1 MVSKH
6 INQQLSDGEW
16 LDAIIWDRPKPN
28 PAYLKISLDLNDP
41 NMLFDMEKV
50 ETEKARVVEA
60 KQVKKGRKP
69 LPKPLP
75 KIPMIVSTDEPQNK
89 LPISRFNLSNDKFYE
104 SHYTGRLVRVR
115 QTLGELVVQHA
126 LPALKLHPV
135 LVSQLF
141 DCTCMRKRLT
151 VIVYSTRSG
160 YLNQSCVHSIDHY
173 SQCLSIQTSLSLA
186 SRCAKRRRRI
196 RKEDMW
202 MLCEPP
208 RTYL

>member
-1 MVSKH
+1 
-6 INQQLSDGEW
+6 
-16 LDAIIWDRPKPN
+16 
-28 PAYLKISLDLNDP
+28 
-41 NMLFDMEKV
+41 MLFDMEKI

-135 LVSQLF
+135 LVSKILDVAWMVWQ
-141 DCTCMRKRLT
+141 RVINI
-151 VIVYSTRSG
+151 VIVYSIRFDFQ
-160 YLNQSCVHSIDHY
+160 NQSFVPSIDLY
-173 SQCLSIQTSLSLA
+173 SQCLSIQISRSLA
-186 SRCAKRRRRI
+186 SKSARRKRRI

-202 MLCEPP
+202 MPCEPP
-208 RTYL
+208 RIYLSRTLLHLCCLNSQ